1 MYVLHVQ
8 CPFNYPELNDYVFC
22 FVCVEVWVSSLV
34 PCGVNGV
41 QKRAKDTALWHASF
55 ESDNERGRV
64 CDCSVCS
71 LFISLLRLVE
81 IWPELKSTNSTL
93 K

>member
-1 MYVLHVQ
+1 MSSKCSVLLIILNSMITSSVLLVQ
-8 CPFNYPELNDYVFC
+8 
-22 FVCVEVWVSSLV
+22 VWVSSLV

-41 QKRAKDTALWHASF
+41 QKWAKDTALWYASF
-55 ESDNERGRV
+55 ESDNERGQV
-64 CDCSVCS
+64 CDCSVGS